1 MLTVQVG
8 GSAGSLDTLREIAQ
22 AIPADYSGTVFVVAH
37 VGQSRSILPDLLKRV
52 GRLTASHPREKE
64 PIRKGHIYI
73 APPDRHMLI
82 EDGQV
87 CLSRGPR
94 EHFTRP
100 AIDPLFRSAAAAA
113 GPRTIGVVLSGGGS
127 DGSAGLDAIRRSGGV
142 TVVEDPSE
150 AAFPDKPLSAASICK
165 PDFVVRAAEI
175 PSLLVGLSEE
185 VVERTSATKASETA
199 MEINELDRPI
209 TFSCPECGGALKPV

>member
-1 MLTVQVG
+1 MAAERPQHPPHRDVLVIG

-64 PIRKGHIYI
+64 PIRKGHTYV

-82 EDGQV
+82 EDGEV

-100 AIDPLFRSAAAAA
+100 AIDLCFAQRQKHADL
-113 GPRTIGVVLSGGGS
+113 G
-127 DGSAGLDAIRRSGGV
+127 
-142 TVVEDPSE
+142 
-150 AAFPDKPLSAASICK
+150 
-165 PDFVVRAAEI
+165 
-175 PSLLVGLSEE
+175 
-185 VVERTSATKASETA
+185 
-199 MEINELDRPI
+199 
-209 TFSCPECGGALKPV
+209 